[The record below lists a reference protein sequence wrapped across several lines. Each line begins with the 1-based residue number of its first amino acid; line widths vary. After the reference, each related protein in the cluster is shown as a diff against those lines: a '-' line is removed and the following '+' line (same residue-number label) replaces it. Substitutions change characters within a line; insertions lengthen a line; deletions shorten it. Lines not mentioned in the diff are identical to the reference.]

1 MPSEANAVDVSFKLK
16 RKYPPEADV
25 DDWGLTV
32 AEQDA
37 KVEELRAILVARG
50 AWRDSYDIYT
60 LLRFLRARE
69 YEVDKA
75 LSMFLDHIQ
84 WRQENRVDH
93 ILNEFEFKER
103 EEFLSIYPQGYHKT
117 DKKGHPV
124 YIQHLGRVDMSK
136 IREITTEERM
146 MKYHIQEYER
156 CLDQIFPICSK
167 LVGKQIDK
175 SFAIM
180 DVKGVGF
187 YHLTREVRQMLA
199 NVTKIDQDN
208 YPETLYHTCIIN
220 APTAFRA
227 IWAVVK
233 PMLNARTQAKVEVCP
248 KNYLPCLTEWI
259 DVENIPEY
267 LGGKSKGTLVDDLG
281 PWKNPELLKQLSVD
295 RSRRLDAQISD
306 SAKFD
311 NTLVCIESSAELPR
325 NEDESMPTTSYNP
338 GLSPI
343 HAKAN
348 GGSAAESNDDL
359 LIYSS
364 KEVPPLKSNRSPLLA
379 ADIPSQGYRAQ
390 LTPTPTSTSPSSTAR
405 NKALTER
412 IRDLEIAISHRSESL
427 RPYIKPGA
435 LPDFKRPPRES
446 LLSRVE
452 VLEHGMDVL
461 LQAQELLW
469 RSRQQQNEKR
479 FCCIM

>member
-1 MPSEANAVDVSFKLK
+1 M
-16 RKYPPEADV
+16 
-25 DDWGLTV
+25 
-32 AEQDA
+32 
-37 KVEELRAILVARG
+37 ARG
-50 AWRDSYDIYT
+50 AWRPSHGKLSNTMYCLLKECVLDFHT

-93 ILNEFEFKER
+93 ILDEFDFKER

-117 DKKGHPV
+117 DKAGHPV
-124 YIQHLGRVDMSK
+124 YIQHLGRVDMTK

-167 LVGKQIDK
+167 LVGRQIDK

-199 NVTKIDQDN
+199 NVTKVDQDN

-220 APTAFRA
+220 APAAFRA

-248 KNYLPCLTEWI
+248 RNYLPSLTEWI
-259 DVENIPEY
+259 DLENIPEY
-267 LGGKSKGTLVDDLG
+267 LGGASKGTLVDDLG
-281 PWKNPELLKQLSVD
+281 PWKNPELLRQLSLD
-295 RSRRLDAQISD
+295 RSRSLGKVIHD

-311 NTLVCIESSAELPR
+311 AELLDAVDR
-325 NEDESMPTTSYNP
+325 VDLSDQRAKESLPTTSHNP

-343 HAKAN
+343 HVELN
-348 GGSAAESNDDL
+348 PGTAESNRDDKVL
-359 LIYSS
+359 CNEGRTVDPHS
-364 KEVPPLKSNRSPLLA
+364 KLDRPPLLVASTL
-379 ADIPSQGYRAQ
+379 DQGYSAQ
-390 LTPTPTSTSPSSTAR
+390 QTPTSPSSTAP
-405 NKALTER
+405 NKALT
-412 IRDLEIAISHRSESL
+412 
-427 RPYIKPGA
+427 GT
-435 LPDFKRPPRES
+435 
-446 LLSRVE
+446 
-452 VLEHGMDVL
+452 
-461 LQAQELLW
+461 
-469 RSRQQQNEKR
+469 
-479 FCCIM
+479 

>member
-1 MPSEANAVDVSFKLK
+1 MPSEANIVDVSFKLK

-25 DDWGLTV
+25 DDWGLSV

-93 ILNEFEFKER
+93 ILDEFEFKER

-117 DKKGHPV
+117 DKEGHPV

-136 IREITTEERM
+136 IREITSEERM

-227 IWAVVK
+227 IWAVIK

-248 KNYLPCLTEWI
+248 RNYLPSLMEWI

-281 PWKNPELLKQLSVD
+281 PWKNPELLKQLSID
-295 RSRRLDAQISD
+295 KSRRLAEQKISD
-306 SAKFD
+306 SAKFHTTRVNIEGTANQPKND
-311 NTLVCIESSAELPR
+311 NESL
-325 NEDESMPTTSYNP
+325 PTTSYNP

-343 HAKAN
+343 YTKDN
-348 GGSAAESNDDL
+348 RGGGGGVSTVESSDDH

-364 KEVPPLKSNRSPLLA
+364 QEVVVVPPLKPNRSPLLIA
-379 ADIPSQGYRAQ
+379 ETPDQGYNAQ
-390 LTPTPTSTSPSSTAR
+390 LTPTSTSPSSTAR
-405 NKALTER
+405 NKALTGR
-412 IRDLEIAISHRSESL
+412 
-427 RPYIKPGA
+427 
-435 LPDFKRPPRES
+435 
-446 LLSRVE
+446 
-452 VLEHGMDVL
+452 
-461 LQAQELLW
+461 
-469 RSRQQQNEKR
+469 
-479 FCCIM
+479 